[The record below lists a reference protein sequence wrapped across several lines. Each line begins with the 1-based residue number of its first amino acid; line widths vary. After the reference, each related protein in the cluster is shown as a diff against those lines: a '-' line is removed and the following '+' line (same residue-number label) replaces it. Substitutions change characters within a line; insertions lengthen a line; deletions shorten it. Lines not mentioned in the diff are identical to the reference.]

1 MHASPHSS
9 SATVQLSL
17 AKVTLTLLMG
27 TLVASIGGC
36 LANEPGKAG
45 VAHPELA
52 NVVIEA
58 PATSATEAQ
67 NFPGVHNVVTYLP
80 DLVCGG
86 VPEGDEG
93 FATLQRMGIKTI
105 ISVDGATPDLKLAQA
120 HGLRYV
126 HLPIGYDTVT
136 TERQTQ
142 LAQAISNVEGPI
154 YVHCHHG
161 KHRSGAG
168 LGTALVR
175 SGRLSVDAVCERMG
189 VSGTSKSY
197 AGLWKSVREAEPLS
211 KEQLKADPASFPSI
225 TKVTGMVAIMAEV
238 DSVIDLVRQAHE
250 AKWQA
255 PDDHPDLVAEKE
267 TRRLANLFA
276 ALQKEP
282 ESLKHPAQYQE
293 YLDHSIEVSAQL
305 DEAVRSGNAIQAA
318 QMLATLEVS
327 CKTCHREY
335 RNK

>member
-1 MHASPHSS
+1 MHASHRRISTPVFLLTAGLL
-9 SATVQLSL
+9 ATF
-17 AKVTLTLLMG
+17 A
-27 TLVASIGGC
+27 GC
-36 LANEPGKAG
+36 LANQDRASESGASHPAISDVVL
-45 VAHPELA
+45 VAP
-52 NVVIEA
+52 
-58 PATSATEAQ
+58 PTSAKEAL
-67 NFPGVHNVVTYLP
+67 NLPGVHNIVTYAP

-93 FATLQRMGIKTI
+93 FETLQKMGIKTI
-105 ISVDGATPDLKLAQA
+105 ISVDGATPDLKRAKA

-136 TERQTQ
+136 TERQQQ

-154 YVHCHHG
+154 FMHCHHG

-175 SGRLSVDAVCERMG
+175 AGRMSVEEVSERMH

-197 AGLWKSVREAEPLS
+197 EGLWQSVREAQPMS
-211 KEQLKADPASFPSI
+211 KDELQADPASFPSI
-225 TKVTGMVAIMAEV
+225 TQVTGMVATMAEI
-238 DSVIDLVRQAHE
+238 DQVIDLVRQAHE

-267 TRRLANLFA
+267 TRRLADLFA
-276 ALQKEP
+276 RLRDDADSKKRPDE
-282 ESLKHPAQYQE
+282 YQQI
-293 YLDHSIEVSAQL
+293 LDHSIEVSGQL
-305 DEAVRSGNAIQAA
+305 DQAVRQGQAIQAA
-318 QMLATLEVS
+318 QLLATPETS
-327 CKTCHREY
+327 CKTCHKSF